1 MKIRRIDKTRNG
13 SKHRITEPKEAI
25 QAMKGARETK
35 SSLYMIAA
43 AVIGLTV
50 ASLLFSRAV
59 GAAVITS
66 TVGGGNGSISPAGAV
81 AVNNGLDQTFIFTP
95 ADKYTIGTIT
105 VDGVPV
111 PQRAPAY
118 TFKSVAA
125 NHSISVTFAVD
136 SDNDGLSDD
145 QESQGIALDIPAAY
159 SNYLPC
165 TNASSDRTTCVDK
178 ATRDLFVV
186 LVPAAG
192 GYFKNLQNPLQY
204 ITQSTGG
211 LPITVHTIIL
221 PEGATDASERFVSPS
236 SAQKYVR
243 VKEILSTSYPNLL
256 GESEGVGT
264 PNGFDNTKVYTQNIR
279 NTVFNITGKYDLA
292 DTYIKQTIAHEV
304 GHAIGPL
311 RKDYMANCGGNH
323 YCTSTKAPYYIMN
336 QSVFSKGT
344 TLYIGTTFTSAGTNN
359 DQASV
364 KLK

>member
-1 MKIRRIDKTRNG
+1 MRIGRFDKMRNG
-13 SKHRITEPKEAI
+13 LKDRNTTQKEVI
-25 QAMKGARETK
+25 HIMKGKRGTK
-35 SSLYMIAA
+35 SLMYM
-43 AVIGLTV
+43 VTMVVGLMV
-50 ASLLFSRAV
+50 ASLLLSRAA
-59 GAAVITS
+59 GAATITS
-66 TVGGGNGSISPAGAV
+66 SVGGGNGSISPAGAV
-81 AVNNGLDQTFIFTP
+81 AVSNGLDQTFIFTP

-111 PQRAPAY
+111 PQPAPAY

-125 NHSISVTFAVD
+125 NHSISVTFLPD
-136 SDNDGLSDD
+136 SDNDGLADAL
-145 QESQGIALDIPAAY
+145 ESSAQGITLFFPSGVY
-159 SNYLPC
+159 NYPPCSGQSN
-165 TNASSDRTTCVDK
+165 STCVVQ

-192 GYFKNLQNPLQY
+192 GYFKDLQNPLQY

-211 LPITVHTIIL
+211 LPITVHTIVL
-221 PEGATDASERFVSPS
+221 PEGDTDASERFVSPS

-243 VKEILSTSYPNLL
+243 VKESLSTSYPNLL

-279 NTVFNITGKYDLA
+279 NTVYSITGKTDLVN
-292 DTYIKQTIAHEV
+292 TYIKHTIAHEV

-359 DQASV
+359 DQASL